1 MSMTPAVIPNVLA
14 NRYATKEMVAIFD
27 PVNKIIAERKFWITI
42 LRLQK
47 AGGLSITDSEIAS
60 YEKVVE
66 KVDLASIE
74 KRERANRHDVKARIE
89 EFNSLAGLEKIHIG
103 LTSRDLTEN
112 IELIAIKDG
121 LNLVR
126 RRTLETLFL
135 LEKSITKYEK
145 TYMVGRSHNVAA
157 QVTTLGKRFA
167 TCAQELLFSLAS
179 LEELIARLPLR
190 GLKGPV
196 GTGQD
201 QIALLGSI
209 KDLNKLEEKLAKEY
223 GFENTLSSVGQIY
236 PRSID
241 FEVVSK
247 LLQIA
252 SAPSSMATTIRLMS
266 GFGLVSEGFKSGQVG
281 SSAMPHK
288 MNARS
293 SERIN
298 GMMVLL
304 RGYATMAADLAGDQW
319 NEGDV
324 SCSVVRR
331 VVIPDAFYTIDGLLH
346 TFMTVLTEFGIYE
359 ENINKELAEQLP
371 FLATSQILTELVKKG
386 MGREIAH
393 ELIKKHATTTTASN
407 FFNALAS
414 EKDFPLSIN
423 ELNNLII
430 DPADFSGSALAQSQE
445 VADEIRKITKG
456 QVSKEELQSLIS
468 RSIHS

>member
-1 MSMTPAVIPNVLA
+1 MSITPNVLA

-47 AGGLSITDSEIAS
+47 AGGLSISDSDITF
-60 YEKVVE
+60 YEQVVE

-89 EFNSLAGLEKIHIG
+89 EFNSLAGIEKIHIG

-126 RRTLETLFL
+126 SRTLETLFL

-167 TCAQELLFSLAS
+167 TCAQELLFSLSS

-190 GLKGPV
+190 GLRGPV

-201 QIALLGSI
+201 QIATLGSI
-209 KDLNKLEEKLAKEY
+209 KNLNKLEEKLAKEY

-241 FEVVSK
+241 FEVVAK
-247 LLQIA
+247 LLHIA

-304 RGYATMAADLAGDQW
+304 RGYTTMAADLAGDQW

-346 TFMTVLTEFGIYE
+346 TFMTVLTEFGIYK
-359 ENINKELAEQLP
+359 ENIYKELAEHLP

-423 ELNNLII
+423 ELNSLIN
-430 DPADFSGSALAQSQE
+430 DPAAFAGSAIEQTRE
-445 VADEIRKITKG
+445 VTDEIKQITKG
-456 QVSKEELQSLIS
+456 EITKVDLQSLI
-468 RSIHS
+468 

>member
-27 PVNKIIAERKFWITI
+27 PINKIIAERKFWITI

-47 AGGLSITDSEIAS
+47 ASGLLITESEIAS

-201 QIALLGSI
+201 QVATLGLI
-209 KDLNKLEEKLAKEY
+209 KDLSKLEEKLAKEY

-346 TFMTVLTEFGIYE
+346 TFMTILNEFGIYE
-359 ENINKELAEQLP
+359 EQINKELAEQLP
-371 FLATSQILTELVKKG
+371 FLVTSQILTELVKKG
-386 MGREIAH
+386 MGREVAH

-407 FFNALAS
+407 FFNELS
-414 EKDFPLSIN
+414 KEKDFPLSMA
-423 ELNNLII
+423 ELNNLIK
-430 DPADFSGSALAQSQE
+430 DPASFAGSALEQSQE
-445 VADEIRKITKG
+445 VADKIKKITKG
-456 QVSKEELQSLIS
+456 EVSKVDLQSLI
-468 RSIHS
+468 

>member
-1 MSMTPAVIPNVLA
+1 MSMTPYVTPNVLA

-47 AGGLSITDSEIAS
+47 ANGLSITDSEIAS

-89 EFNSLAGLEKIHIG
+89 EFNSLARIEKIHIG

-167 TCAQELLFSLAS
+167 TCAQELLFSLSS

-201 QIALLGSI
+201 QIATLGSI
-209 KDLNKLEEKLAKEY
+209 KDLSKLEENLAKEY

-359 ENINKELAEQLP
+359 ENINKELAGQLP

-393 ELIKKHATTTTASN
+393 ELIKKHATTNTASR

-423 ELNNLII
+423 QLNNLIK
-430 DPADFSGSALAQSQE
+430 DPSTFAGSALEQSQE
-445 VADEIRKITKG
+445 VADEIKNITKG
-456 QVSKEELQSLIS
+456 EVSKVDLQSLI
-468 RSIHS
+468 